1 MFSIQMLSIN
11 NVLRFAVTLGI
22 VFVAGSAAQAAS
34 PFKPLLGT
42 WGGTGI
48 FELKSGTKER
58 ITCNAYYTGGESQMG
73 MNIRCSSDNQKIEMR
88 SKLSL
93 ADGKITGK
101 WEERTFNAQG
111 DIKGK
116 ASKKKM
122 KLNISGAVSGSMNV
136 TFSRVRQ
143 EVQINTEGTELKVV
157 NITLTRR

>member
-1 MFSIQMLSIN
+1 MLSNQRLSIRN
-11 NVLRFAVTLGI
+11 FLRFAAVLGI
-22 VFVAGSAAQAAS
+22 LFAGSSAAQAAS
-34 PFKPLLGT
+34 PFKTLLGT

-58 ITCNAYYTGGESQMG
+58 ITCNAYYTGGESQLG

-101 WEERTFNAQG
+101 WEERTFNAEG
-111 DIKGK
+111 NIKGK
-116 ASKKKM
+116 AGKKKI

-136 TFSRVRQ
+136 SFSRVRQ
-143 EVQINTEGTELKVV
+143 QVMINTEGTDLKIV